1 MSRYGGSPSSRFD
14 WQPTPATFLP
24 LPKCQQRSSVP
35 LFCSVLFTLSRAK
48 DSSQAA
54 PSRLVLLRQSLK
66 NTQTWPVLVW
76 CPGYCDRHVSLFP
89 YRPEHRKR
97 SELLHHLR
105 FVAGA
110 RRRLLLAFGLFFY
123 YRQKCRQCCSDLC
136 KEGSWV
142 FFFNNLDCFS
152 ISLSVGNERS
162 NNLNEF

>member
-1 MSRYGGSPSSRFD
+1 MGRTITTLSNKRSTSTSVAVSRNGESPSSRFD

-35 LFCSVLFTLSRAK
+35 LFCSVLFTLSGAK

-89 YRPEHRKR
+89 YGPEHRER

-105 FVAGA
+105 FVADA
-110 RRRLLLAFGLFFY
+110 AFSLCPLFFFVFY
-123 YRQKCRQCCSDLC
+123 YRQKCRQYCPDLC
-136 KEGSWV
+136 KGEW
-142 FFFNNLDCFS
+142 
-152 ISLSVGNERS
+152 
-162 NNLNEF
+162 

>member
-1 MSRYGGSPSSRFD
+1 MTLSNKRSTSTSVAAREPLRCFPFLHVWLTANTCDLSP
-14 WQPTPATFLP
+14 TAEMPAAFLRP
-24 LPKCQQRSSVP
+24 P
-35 LFCSVLFTLSRAK
+35 FCSVLCTLSRAK

-110 RRRLLLAFGLFFY
+110 RRGLLLAFGLFFY
-123 YRQKCRQCCSDLC
+123 DRQKCRQCCSDLC
-136 KEGSWV
+136 KEESWV
-142 FFFNNLDCFS
+142 FFNNLDCF
-152 ISLSVGNERS
+152 
-162 NNLNEF
+162 